1 MTSQYAAESNRLGV
15 HGSTRR
21 CVEEG
26 RIASYQWKGPF
37 ELLEMESSGAFLHSW
52 WAIED
57 LNL

>member
-26 RIASYQWKGPF
+26 RIASYQWKDPF
-37 ELLEMESSGAFLHSW
+37 ELLEMEPSGALKNKW
-52 WAIED
+52 WAM
-57 LNL
+57 